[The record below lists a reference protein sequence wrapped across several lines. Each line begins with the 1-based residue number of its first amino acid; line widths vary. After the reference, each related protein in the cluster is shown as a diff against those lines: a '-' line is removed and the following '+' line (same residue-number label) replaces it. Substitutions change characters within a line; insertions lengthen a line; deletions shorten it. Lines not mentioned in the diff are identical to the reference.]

1 MSFITIVDLEVF
13 YRVGISE
20 EERAKPQRLLLTLDI
35 KFDFSSA
42 AVSGRIGRTIDYY
55 EVTQRLLKLGE
66 TRSWRLIESVATD
79 IADKILSEFHPESVT
94 VEVKKFSIPEARYVS
109 VSLTKQRPLP
119 ESYQAAI
126 VVVAAVVVIRL
137 NSRSRFDMNFFARPS
152 SAIPNRPVATK
163 LSPRPPCA
171 CK

>member
-13 YRVGISE
+13 YRVGISD
-20 EERAKPQRLLLTLDI
+20 EERAKPQRFLLTLDI

-42 AVSGRIGRTIDYY
+42 AVSGRIGLTIDYY

-79 IADKILSEFHPESVT
+79 VADKILSEFRPENVT

-109 VSLTKQRPLP
+109 VSLTKQRPVP
-119 ESYQAAI
+119 DNYK
-126 VVVAAVVVIRL
+126 
-137 NSRSRFDMNFFARPS
+137 RPMWWWQ
-152 SAIPNRPVATK
+152 RW
-163 LSPRPPCA
+163 
-171 CK
+171 

>member
-55 EVTQRLLKLGE
+55 EVSQRLLKLGE
-66 TRSWRLIESVATD
+66 TRNWRLIESVATD
-79 IADKILSEFHPESVT
+79 IAGKILSEFRPESVT
-94 VEVKKFSIPEARYVS
+94 IEVKKFSIPEARYVS

-119 ESYQAAI
+119 ES
-126 VVVAAVVVIRL
+126 
-137 NSRSRFDMNFFARPS
+137 
-152 SAIPNRPVATK
+152 PNRA
-163 LSPRPPCA
+163 LWWWQRW
-171 CK
+171 

>member
-42 AVSGRIGRTIDYY
+42 AVSGRVGRTIDYY
-55 EVTQRLLKLGE
+55 EVAQRLLKLGE

-79 IADKILSEFHPESVT
+79 VADKILSEFHPEGVT
-94 VEVKKFSIPEARYVS
+94 IEVKKFSIPEARYVS

-119 ESYQAAI
+119 ETYK
-126 VVVAAVVVIRL
+126 
-137 NSRSRFDMNFFARPS
+137 RPFWWWQ
-152 SAIPNRPVATK
+152 RW
-163 LSPRPPCA
+163 
-171 CK
+171 

>member
-79 IADKILSEFHPESVT
+79 VAEKILSEFHPESVT
-94 VEVKKFSIPEARYVS
+94 IEVKKFSVPEARYVS

-119 ESYQAAI
+119 DTYK
-126 VVVAAVVVIRL
+126 
-137 NSRSRFDMNFFARPS
+137 RPLWWWQ
-152 SAIPNRPVATK
+152 RW
-163 LSPRPPCA
+163 
-171 CK
+171 

>member
-1 MSFITIVDLEVF
+1 
-13 YRVGISE
+13 VGISD

-79 IADKILSEFHPESVT
+79 IADKILSEFHPENVT
-94 VEVKKFSIPEARYVS
+94 VEVKKFSVPEARYVS

-119 ESYQAAI
+119 EHHK
-126 VVVAAVVVIRL
+126 
-137 NSRSRFDMNFFARPS
+137 RP
-152 SAIPNRPVATK
+152 
-163 LSPRPPCA
+163 LWWWQQW
-171 CK
+171 

>member
-55 EVTQRLLKLGE
+55 EVAQRLLKLGE

-79 IADKILSEFHPESVT
+79 VADKILSEFHPDSVT

-119 ESYQAAI
+119 EIYK
-126 VVVAAVVVIRL
+126 
-137 NSRSRFDMNFFARPS
+137 RP
-152 SAIPNRPVATK
+152 IWWWQRW
-163 LSPRPPCA
+163 
-171 CK
+171 

>member
-79 IADKILSEFHPESVT
+79 VADKILSEFHPESVT
-94 VEVKKFSIPEARYVS
+94 IEVKKFSVPEARYVS

-119 ESYQAAI
+119 ETYK
-126 VVVAAVVVIRL
+126 
-137 NSRSRFDMNFFARPS
+137 RPMWWWQ
-152 SAIPNRPVATK
+152 RW
-163 LSPRPPCA
+163 
-171 CK
+171 

>member
-20 EERAKPQRLLLTLDI
+20 EERAKPQRLLLTLDV

-55 EVTQRLLKLGE
+55 EVAQRLLKLGE

-79 IADKILSEFHPESVT
+79 VAERILSEFHPESVT

-109 VSLTKQRPLP
+109 ASLTKQRPLP
-119 ESYQAAI
+119 ENYK
-126 VVVAAVVVIRL
+126 
-137 NSRSRFDMNFFARPS
+137 RPLWWWQ
-152 SAIPNRPVATK
+152 RW
-163 LSPRPPCA
+163 
-171 CK
+171 

>member
-79 IADKILSEFHPESVT
+79 VAEKTLSEFHPESVT

-109 VSLTKQRPLP
+109 ASLTRQRPLS
-119 ESYQAAI
+119 ENYK
-126 VVVAAVVVIRL
+126 
-137 NSRSRFDMNFFARPS
+137 RPLWWWQ
-152 SAIPNRPVATK
+152 RW
-163 LSPRPPCA
+163 
-171 CK
+171 

>member
-55 EVTQRLLKLGE
+55 EVSQRLLKLGE

-79 IADKILSEFHPESVT
+79 IAGKILSEFHPESVT
-94 VEVKKFSIPEARYVS
+94 IEVKKFSIPEARYVS

-119 ESYQAAI
+119 ESQ
-126 VVVAAVVVIRL
+126 
-137 NSRSRFDMNFFARPS
+137 SRPLWWWQRW
-152 SAIPNRPVATK
+152 
-163 LSPRPPCA
+163 
-171 CK
+171 

>member
-55 EVTQRLLKLGE
+55 EVTLRLLKLGE
-66 TRSWRLIESVATD
+66 KRSWRLIESVATD
-79 IADKILSEFHPESVT
+79 VADRILSEFHPENVT
-94 VEVKKFSIPEARYVS
+94 VEVKKFSVPEACYVS
-109 VSLTKQRPLP
+109 VNLTKQRPLP
-119 ESYQAAI
+119 ETY
-126 VVVAAVVVIRL
+126 
-137 NSRSRFDMNFFARPS
+137 
-152 SAIPNRPVATK
+152 K
-163 LSPRPPCA
+163 PPFWWWRRWW
-171 CK
+171 

>member
-20 EERAKPQRLLLTLDI
+20 EERAKPQRLLLTLDV

-55 EVTQRLLKLGE
+55 EITQRLLKLGE
-66 TRSWRLIESVATD
+66 TRNWRLIESVATD
-79 IADKILSEFHPESVT
+79 VADKILSEFHPESVT
-94 VEVKKFSIPEARYVS
+94 IEVKKFSIPEARYVS

-119 ESYQAAI
+119 ETYK
-126 VVVAAVVVIRL
+126 
-137 NSRSRFDMNFFARPS
+137 RPLWWWQ
-152 SAIPNRPVATK
+152 RW
-163 LSPRPPCA
+163 
-171 CK
+171 

>member
-55 EVTQRLLKLGE
+55 EVSQRLLKLGE
-66 TRSWRLIESVATD
+66 NRSWRLIESVATD
-79 IADKILSEFHPESVT
+79 IANKILSEFHPDSVT
-94 VEVKKFSIPEARYVS
+94 VEVKKFSIPEAHYVS
-109 VSLTKQRPLP
+109 ISLTKQRPVP
-119 ESYQAAI
+119 E
-126 VVVAAVVVIRL
+126 
-137 NSRSRFDMNFFARPS
+137 FKRPMFWWQRWS
-152 SAIPNRPVATK
+152 
-163 LSPRPPCA
+163 
-171 CK
+171 

>member
-42 AVSGRIGRTIDYY
+42 AMSGRIGRTIDYY
-55 EVTQRLLKLGE
+55 EVSQRLLKLGE

-79 IADKILSEFHPESVT
+79 IAGKILSEFRPESVT
-94 VEVKKFSIPEARYVS
+94 IEVKKFSIPEARYVS
-109 VSLTKQRPLP
+109 VSVTKQRPLP
-119 ESYQAAI
+119 ENY
-126 VVVAAVVVIRL
+126 
-137 NSRSRFDMNFFARPS
+137 
-152 SAIPNRPVATK
+152 NR
-163 LSPRPPCA
+163 RMWWWQRW
-171 CK
+171 

>member
-79 IADKILSEFHPESVT
+79 VAERILSEFHPESVT

-109 VSLTKQRPLP
+109 ASLTKQRSLP
-119 ESYQAAI
+119 ENYK
-126 VVVAAVVVIRL
+126 
-137 NSRSRFDMNFFARPS
+137 RPS
-152 SAIPNRPVATK
+152 WWQRW
-163 LSPRPPCA
+163 
-171 CK
+171 

>member
-55 EVTQRLLKLGE
+55 EVAQRLLKLGE

-79 IADKILSEFHPESVT
+79 VAGKILSEFHPESVT
-94 VEVKKFSIPEARYVS
+94 IEVKKFSVPEARYVS

-119 ESYQAAI
+119 ETYK
-126 VVVAAVVVIRL
+126 
-137 NSRSRFDMNFFARPS
+137 RPMWWWQ
-152 SAIPNRPVATK
+152 RW
-163 LSPRPPCA
+163 
-171 CK
+171 